1 MSIFDRTTP
10 EGLNDA
16 YLEEHAIIKRDIFGR
31 DVWGINYAGIN
42 YVSADYSDM
51 QNTDFWDIYKFAI
64 SRVELELHDTHK
76 KGAANIKVRKH
87 VEMYHIRRLKQI
99 FLDVLDH
106 GEYLTYKGKRYYKEQ
121 EHLNLIT
128 PFARE
133 ISGIWPIYKY
143 KLSI

>member
-1 MSIFDRTTP
+1 MSIFDRVTE
-10 EGLNDA
+10 EGINDA
-16 YLEEHAIIKRDIFGR
+16 YLEEHARLKRDIFEH
-31 DVWGINYAGIN
+31 DVWGINYAG
-42 YVSADYSDM
+42 ADYVLGDKDY
-51 QNTDFWDIYKFAI
+51 TDFWDIYHRAV
-64 SRVELELHDTHK
+64 SRVELELHLTHK

-87 VEMYHIRRLKQI
+87 VEMHHIRRLQQI

-106 GEYLTYKGKRYYKEQ
+106 GEYLTYKGKRYYKKQ
-121 EHLNLIT
+121 EHLNLVT

>member
-1 MSIFDRTTP
+1 MSIFDRATP

-16 YLEEHAIIKRDIFGR
+16 YLEEHARLKSDIFGH
-31 DVWGINYAGIN
+31 DVWGINYVGVD
-42 YVSADYSDM
+42 YVCADKDY
-51 QNTDFWDIYKFAI
+51 TDFWNIYNRAI
-64 SRVELELHDTHK
+64 SRVELELRDTHK

-87 VEMYHIRRLKQI
+87 VEMYHIRKLEKI
-99 FLDVLDH
+99 FLDELNN
-106 GEYLTYKGKRYYKEQ
+106 GEYLTYKGKRYYKKQ

-128 PFARE
+128 SFARE